1 MELLCFGPN
10 GAEQESHIILNGTGV
25 CHLEACMDLGR
36 GPVGMRGAAGVF
48 WNSLS
53 WGKLK
58 KLFVFEESGLPE
70 SGCDDKLEKM
80 CHSED
85 FYALKWGKIEHSEG
99 RK

>member
-1 MELLCFGPN
+1 MELRCFGPN

-25 CHLEACMDLGR
+25 CHLEAWTWEEDLWEWG
-36 GPVGMRGAAGVF
+36 GAAGVF

-58 KLFVFEESGLPE
+58 KLFVFEESGLPD
-70 SGCDDKLEKM
+70 SGCDDKLEKR